1 MYRFDGREIDRSDG
15 FLVSF
20 ERSIDA
26 VNFALTY
33 QATIPQRTKLNTR
46 IGIHLGVVAEVIQDE
61 LDTLG
66 GAKPIELEGS
76 SKKHS
81 RENHERL
88 HGWPSP
94 PHR

>member
-1 MYRFDGREIDRSDG
+1 MWYSRVFLEVVVFKAVDGLQYHVRMTCSLMYRFDGREIDRSDG

-46 IGIHLGVVAEVIQDE
+46 IVIHLGVMVALIPEQ
-61 LDTLG
+61 L
-66 GAKPIELEGS
+66 
-76 SKKHS
+76 
-81 RENHERL
+81 
-88 HGWPSP
+88 
-94 PHR
+94 